1 MDNGIVQRAWV
12 GLQKGQREP
21 IPLLQD
27 ICSAAAIKAKGR
39 RPASRRHRRDGRG
52 QCVRAK
58 GEGQRSRPT
67 MRNSKLVEGLQKYPE
82 GN

>member
-1 MDNGIVQRAWV
+1 MQRAWV

-27 ICSAAAIKAKGR
+27 ICSAAAIKAKGW

-58 GEGQRSRPT
+58 GEGQRSRLA
-67 MRNSKLVEGLQKYPE
+67 MRNSKLGGGLQKYPK

>member
-1 MDNGIVQRAWV
+1 VQRAWV

-39 RPASRRHRRDGRG
+39 RPASRRHRRNGG
-52 QCVRAK
+52 QCVRTK

-67 MRNSKLVEGLQKYPE
+67 MRNSKLVGELQKYPE

>member
-27 ICSAAAIKAKGR
+27 ICSAAAIKAKGW

-52 QCVRAK
+52 QCVRTK

-67 MRNSKLVEGLQKYPE
+67 MRNSKLVGGLQKYPE